1 VSEAILFV
9 PAEIQIRLE
18 VADDGTTTVKQIV
31 AVPDQFG
38 DLTAANVTT
47 LDQTSDVPDHV
58 SDAVIKW
65 ATENTWPDP
74 QLSADGV
81 NIDE

>member
-1 VSEAILFV
+1 MNEAILFV

-18 VADDGTTTVKQIV
+18 VADDGMTTVKQIV

-38 DLTAANVTT
+38 KITETNVTT
-47 LDQTSDVPDHV
+47 LELTSDVPDHV
-58 SDAVIKW
+58 SAAVIKW

-74 QLSADGV
+74 ELSADGV
-81 NIDE
+81 DVS